1 MHFSFYQSGII
12 PFLSIII
19 AFFVGSKPNFAQTAT
34 PAAAEKYIFYWGELQ
49 ANLIVEEKYSAEI
62 RTTYNT
68 FRKTIFST
76 PSMWNG
82 KALSRQLQFTVGD
95 IAVKTT
101 NAADSYSAFIVDLD
115 QKLGRSLKNGD
126 TVRVTNI
133 VLDGG
138 VVGQF
143 NIILE
148 EAKKQPN
155 QPPNWNNFTASYSEN
170 LNIIQ
175 SLEWGKW
182 LNTQNN
188 SEMKEYYTVAE
199 FEETI
204 KLLPNI
210 KFNNDSL
217 GQDMVLFVYFRQEQN
232 DLNSIKVSLK
242 PDQYH
247 PQMKK
252 FMLPYQHLIQ
262 PGMSVMF
269 EFAERTPSNT
279 EIRWMLN
286 IVAGDDPRLLLKLPR
301 DAHNLQIEWGQFR
314 GNYVKYL
321 KGFPDANGKMRYA
334 DRPSTMRLTQQVV
347 NSGPFAEEDNFSRRK
362 NLETMINTRPVLRVD
377 NKEIWPYSFTIHYA
391 GTDYAVGETEL
402 LPNELKESLLEG
414 KNSADQRNVMR
425 SVTVK
430 NIKSKSGYEF
440 EPLEFHLFIPVY

>member
-1 MHFSFYQSGII
+1 MHFSFFKHSII
-12 PFLSIII
+12 PFLSLFIT
-19 AFFVGSKPNFAQTAT
+19 FFVGSTPNFAQTAA

-49 ANLIVEEKYSAEI
+49 ANLIVEEKYTGEI

-82 KALSRQLQFTVGD
+82 KALVRQLQFTVGN
-95 IAVKTT
+95 IPVKTT

-115 QKLGRSLKNGD
+115 QKLGKSLVNGD
-126 TVRVTNI
+126 TIRVTNI
-133 VLDGG
+133 LLDGG

-155 QPPNWNNFTASYSEN
+155 QPPNWNNYTSSYSEN

-182 LNTQNN
+182 LKTQNN
-188 SEMKEYYTVAE
+188 SELKEYYTVAE

-204 KLLPNI
+204 NLLPNL

-217 GQDMVLFVYFRQEQN
+217 GQDMVLFVYFRQEQT

-252 FMLPYQHLIQ
+252 FILPYQHLIQ

-286 IVAGDDPRLLLKLPR
+286 IVADDDPRLLLKLPR
-301 DAHNLQIEWGQFR
+301 DAHNLQIDWGQFR

-321 KGFPDANGKMRYA
+321 KGFPDQNGKMRYA

-347 NSGPFAEEDNFSRRK
+347 SSGPFAEEDNFSRRK

-377 NKEIWPYSFTIHYA
+377 NKEIWPYSFTINYA
-391 GTDYAVGETEL
+391 GTDYAIGEAEL
-402 LPNELKESLLEG
+402 LPNELKENLLQN
-414 KNSADQRNVMR
+414 KNPADQRNVVR
-425 SVTVK
+425 SVTIK

-440 EPLEFHLFIPVY
+440 GPLEFHLFIPVY